1 MANRNCSS
9 ASDSDSDTGD
19 VSFKGHFSSKRNNG
33 AENIRSS
40 KEKGEELSKL
50 MIKSLEKDD
59 ISDDPSDFEDD
70 LKEELREARHKQGIF
85 TSASEDSEDDNE
97 GEKR

>member
-1 MANRNCSS
+1 MANRICSS

-19 VSFKGHFSSKRNNG
+19 VPFKGHFSGKRNNG

-50 MIKSLEKDD
+50 M
-59 ISDDPSDFEDD
+59 FC
-70 LKEELREARHKQGIF
+70 IF
-85 TSASEDSEDDNE
+85 PMV
-97 GEKR
+97 

>member
-1 MANRNCSS
+1 MANRNCSN

-19 VSFKGHFSSKRNNG
+19 VSFKDHFGGKRNNG

-50 MIKSLEKDD
+50 MLESFEKDD

-70 LKEELREARHKQGIF
+70 LRKDLREARHKQGIF
-85 TSASEDSEDDNE
+85 TSASEDSDDDNE

>member
-1 MANRNCSS
+1 MANRNCST

-19 VSFKGHFSSKRNNG
+19 VSFKGHFSGKRNNG

-40 KEKGEELSKL
+40 KEKGENLSKL
-50 MIKSLEKDD
+50 MIKSLEQDD

-70 LKEELREARHKQGIF
+70 LREARHKQGIF
-85 TSASEDSEDDNE
+85 TSASEDSDDDNE
-97 GEKR
+97 EEKR